1 MLKNLILSAAAAG
14 VAAGLFTAVVQHVTT
29 TPIIIEAEK
38 YEGGAVAHDHA
49 AGTPAHDHGAAANTD
64 APAMSTPAEEPSTV
78 VAAVEEEEWAPSD
91 GLQRTLYTSF
101 ATTVIGIGFGLALL
115 GAMALV
121 GVGINART
129 GLAFGVAAFIAV
141 ALAPSLG
148 LPPEIP
154 GSGAAELG
162 ARQMWWFFAV
172 GATAIGIGGLL
183 LGKNAWLQIGGVV
196 LIALPHLVGAPHP
209 HEYVSTAP
217 AELAGHFVA
226 TSLAVTAIFWAV
238 LGYASGAF
246 YERISRGG

>member
-38 YEGGAVAHDHA
+38 YEGGAPHDHG
-49 AGTPAHDHGAAANTD
+49 AGTPAHDHGATADAN
-64 APAMSTPAEEPSTV
+64 APAMSTPAEEPSTA
-78 VAAVEEEEWAPSD
+78 VAAVEEEEWAPAD
-91 GLQRTLYTSF
+91 GIQRTLYTSL
-101 ATTVIGIGFGLALL
+101 ATTVIGIGFGMALL

-129 GLAFGVAAFIAV
+129 GLAFGVAGFVAV

-162 ARQMWWFFAV
+162 ARQAWWFFAV
-172 GATAIGIGGLL
+172 AAAAIGIGGLL
-183 LGKNAWLQIGGVV
+183 LTKNVWLQIGGVV
-196 LIALPHLVGAPHP
+196 LIALPHIVGAPHP

-217 AELAGHFVA
+217 AELAGHFAA

-246 YERISRGG
+246 YERFSRSG